1 MRMCSI
7 IEACKIIYDYRIDPK
22 RKYNNKLLANRP
34 FPKHDPDS
42 ELTLA
47 ITYAKDNWE
56 LYLEYPKEIKTLPS
70 STGRKLRALQGVT
83 ANDIKVSPHRVDA
96 WCFDSCTILKQ
107 ASLIAL
113 SSPAPLCS
121 CAADSRWE
129 TPVRAARPTRT
140 TNFV

>member
-1 MRMCSI
+1 MCSI
-7 IEACKIIYDYRIDPK
+7 VEACKIIYDYRIDPK
-22 RKYNNKLLANRP
+22 RKYNNKLLTNRP

-83 ANDIKVSPHRVDA
+83 ANDIQVSPHRVDA
-96 WCFDSCTILKQ
+96 WCFD
-107 ASLIAL
+107 
-113 SSPAPLCS
+113 
-121 CAADSRWE
+121 
-129 TPVRAARPTRT
+129 
-140 TNFV
+140 